1 MILQSK
7 RSESDYRINKKL
19 PCISENLII
28 EEVKEETIPEQLTE
42 MSDEEKQELVGVI
55 DDLKEY
61 IPDLSIEIDKETGRL
76 STQRSELDRLC
87 ESYGKLAVAKAK
99 AEAANDNLVAAYKVQ
114 EALEYNRRCNTDVA
128 KLLTPYTA
136 LQEAIL
142 QIASVGM
149 ITTAVALYI
158 NNAVSLADTL
168 MIVAMSFLVF
178 NQIKAFGMGVSMLR
192 LTSAAIDR
200 TVETEDMPR
209 MDENGK
215 NLNPEKHNIEK
226 NVFFVYRERYI
237 DRGKSVG
244 CRKRWHT
251 AKFRIRESA
260 KKQAKL
266 PKRWALKIRTD
277 SAKIAGR
284 YRNGGKILGACPGA
298 FYVFPLP
305 EFPLPERYFFRYSFG
320 VTPHSFLK

>member
-1 MILQSK
+1 MPFYMILQSK
-7 RSESDYRINKKL
+7 GSESDYRINKKL

-28 EEVKEETIPEQLTE
+28 EEVKEETIPEQLAE

-61 IPDLSIEIDKETGRL
+61 IPDLSIEIDKETERL

-158 NNAVSLADTL
+158 NNAVSLADAL
-168 MIVAMSFLVF
+168 MI
-178 NQIKAFGMGVSMLR
+178 
-192 LTSAAIDR
+192 
-200 TVETEDMPR
+200 VETEDMPR

-215 NLNPEKHNIEK
+215 NLNPEKHDIEK

-251 AKFRIRESA
+251 AKLRIRESA